1 MNDTDRIFA
10 FLDGIGASYRA
21 FSHEK
26 TDDLAEK
33 IRHDEKAGVFGATH
47 CKNLL
52 LANRQKTR
60 LFLLT
65 MGFEK
70 RFRTGPVSRQM
81 GSGRLNFAEP
91 EVLAKVLR
99 TTPGMVSP
107 LELIFDTER
116 KVEYSMDQDLKNA
129 KYLCF
134 HPGID
139 TVTVVFETGDFINR
153 VLPALGVTP
162 RFVDMDLVEEQA

>member
-1 MNDTDRIFA
+1 MNDRDLIFA
-10 FLDGIGASYRA
+10 FLEENAVPYRA
-21 FSHEK
+21 FCHER

-33 IRHDEKAGVFGATH
+33 LRHDAEAGVFGAAH

-65 MGFEK
+65 MGFER

-91 EVLAKVLR
+91 EVLKEVLH
-99 TTPGMVSP
+99 TTPGTVSP
-107 LELIFDTER
+107 LELIFDTDK
-116 KVEYSMDQDLKNA
+116 KVEYSLDKSLANEQF
-129 KYLCF
+129 LCF
-134 HPGID
+134 HPGVD
-139 TVTVVFETGDFINR
+139 TETVVFETRVFLER
-153 VLPALGVTP
+153 VLPALGYVP
-162 RFVDMDLVEEQA
+162 NFVDMELVEEGS

>member
-1 MNDTDRIFA
+1 MNDTEKIFA
-10 FLDGIGASYRA
+10 YLDSVGVRYRA
-21 FSHEK
+21 FWHEK

-33 IRHDEKAGVFGATH
+33 LKHDEEAGITGATH

-65 MGFEK
+65 MAFHQ

-91 EVLAKVLR
+91 EVLAEVLH
-99 TTPGMVSP
+99 TVPGMVSP
-107 LELIFDTER
+107 LELIFAGAH
-116 KVEYSMDQDLKNA
+116 KVEYSMDQSLKSVSL
-129 KYLCF
+129 LCF
-134 HPGID
+134 HPGVD
-139 TVTVVFETGDFINR
+139 TCTVVLENGEFFGKL
-153 VLPALGVTP
+153 LPAMGIEP
-162 RFVDMDLVEEQA
+162 NFVDMDLVEE

>member
-1 MNDTDRIFA
+1 MNEVETILRFLEDT
-10 FLDGIGASYRA
+10 GVPYRS

-26 TDDLAEK
+26 TDVLAEK
-33 IRHDEKAGVFGATH
+33 IRHDEAAGIFGAAH

-81 GSGRLNFAEP
+81 GSGRLNFAE
-91 EVLAKVLR
+91 EAEMARVLHTV
-99 TTPGMVSP
+99 PGMVSP
-107 LELIFDTER
+107 LELLFDKGRE
-116 KVEYSMDQDLKNA
+116 VAYSMDKSLLEERL
-129 KYLCF
+129 LCF

-139 TVTVVFETGDFINR
+139 TTTVVFRTEDFING
-153 VLPALGVTP
+153 VLPALGVSPT
-162 RFVDMDLVEEQA
+162 FVDMDLVEE

>member
-1 MNDTDRIFA
+1 MNETKEIFA
-10 FLDGIGASYRA
+10 FLDRLGAPYRA

-26 TDDLAEK
+26 TDVLSEK
-33 IRHDEKAGVFGATH
+33 LRHDAAAGITGATH

-65 MGFEK
+65 MGFER

-91 EVLAKVLR
+91 EEMARVLR
-99 TTPGMVSP
+99 TVPGMVSP
-107 LELIFDTER
+107 LELIFDEKR
-116 KVEYSMDQDLKNA
+116 EVEYSMDKSLLDAAL
-129 KYLCF
+129 LCF

-139 TVTVVFETGDFINR
+139 TTTVVFETEVFMNK

-162 RFVDMDLVEEQA
+162 NFVDMDLVEE

>member
-1 MNDTDRIFA
+1 MNEQEQIFA
-10 FLDGIGASYRA
+10 FLDERGISYRA
-21 FSHEK
+21 FCHEK

-33 IRHDEKAGVFGATH
+33 LRHDAEAGVFGATH
-47 CKNLL
+47 CKNLF

-81 GSGRLNFAEP
+81 GSGRLNFAEE
-91 EVLAKVLR
+91 EVLARVLR

-107 LELIFDTER
+107 LELIFAGDET
-116 KVEYSMDQDLKNA
+116 VEYSMDRDLVNTRF
-129 KYLCF
+129 LCF

-139 TVTVVFETGDFINR
+139 TCTVVFKTEDFLEK
-153 VLPALGVTP
+153 VLPALGVVP
-162 RFVDMDLVEEQA
+162 NFVDMDLEE

>member
-1 MNDTDRIFA
+1 MNDTETIFA
-10 FLDGIGASYRA
+10 FLDGIGAPYRA

-33 IRHDEKAGVFGATH
+33 LRHDEAAGVFGATH

-91 EVLAKVLR
+91 EVLRAVLR

-107 LELIFDTER
+107 LELIFDSER
-116 KVEYSMDQDLKNA
+116 QVEYSMDQDLREA
-129 KYLCF
+129 AFLCF

-139 TVTVVFETGDFINR
+139 TTTVVFETKVFLEQ

-162 RFVDMDLVEEQA
+162 RFVDMDLVEE